1 MNTVNIA
8 FVQWPELLL
17 STGSAWDRIRRSI
30 DAANADIV
38 VTNEMPFGPWIAE
51 SLTFNV
57 RAARESVVL
66 HEDALA
72 ALGALEVEA
81 VISSRPVIAGDRL
94 ANEAFVLDASGYRS
108 IHHKQYFPQEQGFY
122 EESWFVPERHDFE
135 IVKVGAVN
143 VGVLLCTELFFN
155 EHARS
160 YGRQGADLIV
170 TPRASGTS
178 LHRWRTAGS
187 MAAIVSGAYLVS
199 SNRVGRAKQGQVFG
213 GSGFA
218 VSPEG
223 LIDAETSERTP
234 IAVVKIDLDMARRQ
248 KSAYPCYV
256 KELNR

>member
-17 STGSAWDRIRRSI
+17 PTGSTWDGIRRRI
-30 DAANADIV
+30 EAANADIV

-51 SLTFNV
+51 SPTFDA

-72 ALGALEVEA
+72 ALGALEAEA
-81 VISSRPVIAGDRL
+81 VISSRPVVAGDRL
-94 ANEAFVLDASGYRS
+94 ANEAFVLDASGYRW
-108 IHHKQYFPQEQGFY
+108 IHHKQYFPQEEGFY
-122 EESWFVPERHDFE
+122 EESWFRRERRGFE
-135 IVKVGAVN
+135 TVKVGAVN

-178 LHRWRTAGS
+178 LHRWRTAGC

-199 SNRVGRAKQGQVFG
+199 SNRVGRAEQGQVFG
-213 GSGFA
+213 GSGFT

-223 LIDAETSERTP
+223 LIEAVTGERTP
-234 IAVVKIDLDMARRQ
+234 VTVVKIHLDLARRQ
-248 KSAYPCYV
+248 KSEYPCYV